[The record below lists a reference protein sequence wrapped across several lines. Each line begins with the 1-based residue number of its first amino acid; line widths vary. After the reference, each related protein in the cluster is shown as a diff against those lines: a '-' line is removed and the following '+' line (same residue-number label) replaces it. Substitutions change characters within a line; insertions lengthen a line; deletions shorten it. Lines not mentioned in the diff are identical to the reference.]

1 MSLAWTVLF
10 KIWRPALASNTE
22 SHLLDA
28 TVRIRRVA
36 CDPVSA
42 YERRLR
48 LRRELLS
55 VLRVVADRFGLVR
68 PDLPRPLTSSIAAEP
83 SAVPLI
89 DCCNRL
95 TLAIGRLCQPSEEL
109 DACWISGWNRVTQEL
124 DELDALISALSGPN
138 A

>member
-1 MSLAWTVLF
+1 M
-10 KIWRPALASNTE
+10 ASNTE
-22 SHLLDA
+22 SHLLNA
-28 TVRIRRVA
+28 TVRIRRAA

-55 VLRVVADRFGLVR
+55 TLRVVADRFGLVR
-68 PDLPRPLTSSIAAEP
+68 PDLPRPFSSSIAVEP
-83 SAVPLI
+83 AVVSVI

-124 DELDALISALSGPN
+124 DELDTLIGALSGPK